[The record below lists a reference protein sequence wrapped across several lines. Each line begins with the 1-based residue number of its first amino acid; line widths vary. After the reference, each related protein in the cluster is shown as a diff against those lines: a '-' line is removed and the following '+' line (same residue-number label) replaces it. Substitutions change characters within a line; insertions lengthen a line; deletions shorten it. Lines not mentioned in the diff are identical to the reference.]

1 MRRTPPMRMA
11 PSTTSRTA
19 VVVITGTSQASFTAL
34 VIALDCVPA
43 SIAPASTVTNA
54 NSTAY
59 QRWPRPFSM

>member
-1 MRRTPPMRMA
+1 MRRTPPIRMM
-11 PSTTSRTA
+11 PSTTSSTT

-34 VIALDCVPA
+34 VIALAWVPA
-43 SIAPASTVTNA
+43 SMAPASTVTSA